1 MASSCYNAIQDIG
14 GKEYRTMNS
23 HYSDYLK
30 KSVPVDS
37 LTFDKVTEND
47 KELIRNVRKAHI
59 RANRGL
65 LVVAIIAFLACTG
78 FCISF
83 LLTPFDSLVY
93 QIVSLLACGG
103 GAFGTGNIIYHMIG
117 GIRGIRRGV
126 ILTATR
132 VQEVKDNRNATYQ
145 YVVDIYLE
153 DKDET
158 LMSYSIYQDVFASV
172 EPGDGVAVVKVG
184 KKVLVLEDPDRKGV
198 MDVSNIRSGI

>member
-93 QIVSLLACGG
+93 QIVSLL
-103 GAFGTGNIIYHMIG
+103 TGNIIYHMIG

-158 LMSYSIYQDVFASV
+158 LMSYSINQDVFASV